1 MGKIENYPNHIISKD
16 GVVINTKTGNT
27 LKSYIGSTGYYMV
40 GLSHNNKSNPK
51 RVHRLIANAFIP
63 NPNNKPQINHING
76 IKTDNSIL
84 NLEWCNHSENM
95 EHAFRIGL
103 ANNTG
108 EKNGMS
114 KLNSSKVLE
123 IKTMLVNGLS
133 QQKIANKFNVSRS
146 CILKIHL
153 GKTWVHIIC

>member
-16 GVVINTKTGNT
+16 
-27 LKSYIGSTGYYMV
+27 GSTGYYMV